1 MFGLLWDWSGMVR
14 SSPMVSSAS
23 SDGKGFATARLTSKS
38 FRWVPSWGA
47 SPLKGIFWKKV
58 RDGTICKDCAIDP
71 FYHLGKTATNWTSAP
86 SNRHVRWKVCQG
98 DDIVNDWLGHQVE
111 DLFLR
116 HVFLPNI
123 RNALGLR
130 LSADIPQ
137 HAAVWWKQ
145 SYVVEYDIHKKEYL
159 LYIHV

>member
-38 FRWVPSWGA
+38 CKLGGCFTLERN
-47 SPLKGIFWKKV
+47 LLKKV

-86 SNRHVRWKVCQG
+86 SNRHVGWQVCQG
-98 DDIVNDWLGHQVE
+98 NDIVNDWLGHQVE
-111 DLFLR
+111 HLFLR
-116 HVFLPNI
+116 HVKQPK
-123 RNALGLR
+123 RCNALGLR
-130 LSADIPQ
+130 PSADIPQ
-137 HAAVWWKQ
+137 HAAAFGKQ
-145 SYVVEYDIHKKEYL
+145 SYVVEYDI
-159 LYIHV
+159 